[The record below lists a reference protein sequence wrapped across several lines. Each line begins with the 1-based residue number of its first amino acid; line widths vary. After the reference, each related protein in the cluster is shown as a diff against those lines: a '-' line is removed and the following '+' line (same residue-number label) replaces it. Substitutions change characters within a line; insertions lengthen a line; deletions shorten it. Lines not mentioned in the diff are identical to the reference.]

1 LRKIVKIDYGK
12 NGLEF
17 SINPS
22 LNVTV
27 FHPDAQKVLENPVKD
42 IRKAIKNP
50 LEGKPLQKIIE
61 SKKKVEKV
69 CVVVS
74 DATRPVPTHIIL
86 DGLIG
91 ELNDYGIQDNQIL
104 ILIATGLHRPS
115 KTDEIERIIGK
126 HLIRRLKVK
135 NHVATDTNSLQYFG
149 NTEDNIPIYI
159 NKHYCSSDVK
169 ITTGYVE
176 PHFFFGFAGGR
187 KSLVPGIA
195 GKETIQGNHSAKNI
209 VSAYSRFGIYKEN
222 VLHKN
227 SIEICETVG
236 IDFTINVCINE
247 NHEIVQ
253 VAAGDYKKVHETLVD
268 YQHKYL
274 FNEIQEPY
282 DIVIC
287 GNGGYPL
294 DLNLYQA
301 VKSMAIG
308 EIAVKIGGTI
318 ISVNE
323 CSDGIGAE
331 KFKQLLF
338 SGKSPEEIY
347 SLILNGEISV
357 PDQWEIQIL
366 SRILMKAEIFVVSSL
381 NEQELGNIGLKYAK
395 TVEDA
400 INISLDKHG
409 LQAKILILPNG
420 PQILPFLKYRKKEK
434 ILKNYEDSKVL

>member
-1 LRKIVKIDYGK
+1 MKKIVKIDYGK
-12 NGLEF
+12 EGLEI

-22 LNVTV
+22 WNVTV
-27 FHPDAQKVLENPVKD
+27 FHPRMQKALENPVKE
-42 IRKAIKNP
+42 IRKVIKNP
-50 LEGKPLQKIIE
+50 NEGKSLQKIIKN
-61 SKKKVEKV
+61 KKKVNKV

-74 DATRPVPTHIIL
+74 DATRPVPSHIIL
-86 DGLIG
+86 DGLIR
-91 ELNDYGIQDNQIL
+91 ELNDYGILDNQIS

-115 KTDEIERIIGK
+115 RSDEIERIIGK
-126 HLIRRLKVK
+126 NLISRLEVN

-176 PHFFFGFAGGR
+176 PHFFFGFSGGR
-187 KSLVPGIA
+187 KSIIPGIA
-195 GKETIQGNHSAKNI
+195 GKETIQANHSAKNI
-209 VSAYSRFGIYKEN
+209 SSPYSRFGIYKEN

-227 SIEICETVG
+227 SMEICQIVG
-236 IDFTINVCINE
+236 VDFVVNVCINE

-253 VAAGDYKKVHETLVD
+253 VAAGDFEKVHETLVD
-268 YQHKYL
+268 YQNKHL
-274 FNEIQEPY
+274 SIEIQEPY

-301 VKSMAIG
+301 VKSMALG
-308 EIAVKIGGTI
+308 ELVVKREGTI

-323 CSDGIGAE
+323 CIDGIGEE
-331 KFKQLLF
+331 KFKELLF
-338 SGKSPEEIY
+338 SGKSPKEVY
-347 SLILNGEISV
+347 RLILNGEILV

-366 SRILMKAEIFVVSSL
+366 ARVLMKAEILVVSRL
-381 NEQELGNIGLKYAK
+381 KEHEIGNIGLKYAK

-400 INISLDKHG
+400 INLSIDKHG
-409 LQAKILILPNG
+409 SNAKILILPNG
-420 PQILPFLKYRKKEK
+420 PQILPFLKKSPKK
-434 ILKNYEDSKVL
+434 SF

>member
-1 LRKIVKIDYGK
+1 MRKIVKIDYGK
-12 NGLEF
+12 DGLEF
-17 SINPS
+17 SIDPS

-27 FHPDAQKVLENPVKD
+27 FRPDDQKVLENPVVE
-42 IRKAIKNP
+42 IRKAIRNP
-50 LEGKPLQKIIE
+50 VEGKSLQKIIE
-61 SKKKVEKV
+61 NKKKVEKV

-86 DGLIG
+86 EALIR

-115 KTDEIERIIGK
+115 RTDEIERIIGK
-126 HLIRRLKVK
+126 YLIGRLEVK

-159 NKHYCSSDVK
+159 NKHYCTSDIK

-187 KSLVPGIA
+187 KSIVPGIA

-209 VSAYSRFGIYKEN
+209 ASAYSRFGMYKEN

-227 SIEICETVG
+227 SMEICDMVG
-236 IDFTINVCINE
+236 VDFTINICINE
-247 NHEIVQ
+247 KHEIVQ
-253 VAAGDYKKVHETLVD
+253 VAAGDSEKVHETLVD
-268 YQHKYL
+268 YQYKYL
-274 FNEIQEPY
+274 FNEIQDPY

-301 VKSMAIG
+301 VKSMALG
-308 EIAVKIGGTI
+308 ELAVKKDGTI

-323 CSDGIGAE
+323 CIDGIGAE
-331 KFKQLLF
+331 KFKELLF
-338 SGKSPEEIY
+338 SGKSPKEIY
-347 SLILNGEISV
+347 RLILNGEILV

-366 SRILMKAEIFVVSSL
+366 TRILMKAEIFIVSRL
-381 NEQELGNIGLKYAK
+381 KKHEIGNIGLQYAM
-395 TVEDA
+395 TIEDA
-400 INISLDKHG
+400 INLAIDKHG
-409 LQAKILILPNG
+409 SNTKILILPNG
-420 PQILPFLKYRKKEK
+420 PQILP
-434 ILKNYEDSKVL
+434 ILK